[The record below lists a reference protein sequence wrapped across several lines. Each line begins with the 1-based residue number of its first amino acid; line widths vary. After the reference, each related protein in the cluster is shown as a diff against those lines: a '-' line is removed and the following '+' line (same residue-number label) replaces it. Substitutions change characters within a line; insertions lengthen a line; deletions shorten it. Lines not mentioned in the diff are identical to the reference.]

1 MSKRSLFWGQAA
13 GKLGEAVYY
22 RAGGEQRTRTYVAK
36 IKNPKTYAQMAN
48 RLPMANL
55 VAVYRALRPFLKGAF
70 ENKAS
75 RRSDFNEFFA
85 LNKNRLSYVQTKND
99 AALGLYVP
107 NGLKVSKGT
116 IALNPTISFEPDRF
130 GDTHAVVKGLF
141 SAYATSEVANTIE
154 YGAQVT
160 AADLFRVMTAGGNP
174 NQLPAR
180 FKVTLLMFVYG
191 WDMPDGA
198 DGEAWQCV
206 AIQYDCF
213 AGSTVAPSIVGRI
226 SAEATLPVWYGTE
239 ETEEGANRGKF
250 SELLGIQ
257 TTGVMTQGQQLACIV
272 SYTMDGVQRVTSS
285 EVVPSVDAIRLAA
298 DFRRGGAVWEAV
310 LNEYG
315 YNPDTRLSTQVEPE
329 LPAIPDAPEN
339 GGEGDDEG
347 GVQD

>member
-1 MSKRSLFWGQAA
+1 MSKRSLFWGQAS
-13 GKLGEAVYY
+13 GKLGEAVFY
-22 RAGGEQRTRTYVAK
+22 RAGGVQRTRTYVAK
-36 IKNPKTYAQMAN
+36 IKNPKTYAQMVN

-55 VAVYRALRPFLKGAF
+55 TAVYRALRPFLQGAF
-70 ENKAS
+70 ENKPA

-85 LNKNRLSYVQTKND
+85 LNKNRLSYVQTKSD

-116 IALNPTISFEPDRF
+116 IALYPSISYEPDRF
-130 GDTHAVVKGLF
+130 GDTHGVVTGLF
-141 SAYATSEVANTIE
+141 SSYQTSEVASTIE
-154 YGAQVT
+154 YGARVT

-180 FKVTLLMFVYG
+180 FKVTLLQFVYG
-191 WDMPDGA
+191 WETPDDA
-198 DGEAWQCV
+198 NGEAWQCA

-213 AGSTVAPSIVGRI
+213 AGSTIAPSIVGRL
-226 SAEATLPVWYGTE
+226 AQDTVLPVWYGSEDTN
-239 ETEEGANRGKF
+239 EGATMGMF

-257 TTGVMTQGQQLACIV
+257 TSGAATQGQQLACIV

-285 EVVPSVDAIRLAA
+285 EIVPSNDAIRLAA
-298 DFRRGGAVWEAV
+298 DFRRGGAVWEAA

-329 LPAIPDAPEN
+329 LPAIPDAPD
-339 GGEGDDEG
+339 GGGAGNDDEG
-347 GVQD
+347 AAD

>member
-1 MSKRSLFWGQAA
+1 MSKRSLFWGQAS

-22 RAGGEQRTRTYVAK
+22 RSGGEQRTRTYVGK

-70 ENKAS
+70 ENKAA

-85 LNKNRLSYVQTKND
+85 LNKNRLSYVQTKGD

-116 IALNPTISFEPDRF
+116 IALTPRITFENDRF
-130 GDTHAVVKGLF
+130 EEPHGVVSGLF
-141 SAYATSEVANTIE
+141 SAYQTSDVAGSIE
-154 YGAQVT
+154 YGAPVT
-160 AADLFRVMTAGGNP
+160 AADLYRVMTAGGNP
-174 NQLPAR
+174 NQLPSR
-180 FKVTLLMFVYG
+180 FKVTLLLFVYG
-191 WDMPDGA
+191 WDTPDGA
-198 DGEAWQCV
+198 DGEAWQCA

-213 AGSTVAPSIVGRI
+213 AGSTVAPSIVGRV
-226 SAEATLPVWYGTE
+226 AADTTLPVWYGTE
-239 ETEEGANRGKF
+239 DIDNNGFF

-285 EVVPSVDAIRLAA
+285 EIVPSNDAIRLAA
-298 DFRRGGAVWEAV
+298 DFRRGGAVWEAA

-329 LPAIPDAPEN
+329 LPAIPDAPD
-339 GGEGDDEG
+339 GGGAPDEEGPADD
-347 GVQD
+347 